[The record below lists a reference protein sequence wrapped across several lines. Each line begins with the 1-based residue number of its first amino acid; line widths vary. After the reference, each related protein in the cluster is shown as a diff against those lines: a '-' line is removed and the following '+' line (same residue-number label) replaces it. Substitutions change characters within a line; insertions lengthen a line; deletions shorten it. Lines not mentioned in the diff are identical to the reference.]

1 MADWIEFNGVLSTT
15 HGVYVLEPPPI
26 TLAAERVQTVQVP
39 GRDGDLEIPDSAYDP
54 IALPVLLYCRDTM
67 FLDDVA
73 KWLRGRGWLRLG
85 NRPDEQ
91 YKARAVLQTQFDRVE
106 RGRENKTFE
115 VMFDCQPHRYIYPA
129 ASDIEKTVSGASV
142 TNPGNAPSEPR
153 LKIEGTGDF
162 WIAIGTQLMTFEG
175 VTDGVIVDTELMDVF
190 NLAGTALLNDLATMD
205 DFPTLASGANIIT
218 WAGSV
223 TKITITPRWRNI

>member
-1 MADWIEFNGVLSTT
+1 MADWIEFNGVISSSL
-15 HGVYVLEPPPI
+15 GVYMLEPPPI

-39 GRDGDLEIPDSAYDP
+39 GRDGDLEIPDNAFDP
-54 IALPVLLYCRDTM
+54 ISLPVLMYCRDTTY
-67 FLDDVA
+67 LNDVA
-73 KWLRGRGWLRLG
+73 KWLRRRGWLRLG

-106 RGRENKTFE
+106 RGRENRTFE
-115 VMFDCQPHRYIYPA
+115 VIFDCQPHRYIYPA
-129 ASDIEKTVSGASV
+129 APDVVKTTSGVSI

-175 VTDGVIVDTELMDVF
+175 VTNGVIVDTELMDVF
-190 NLAGTALLNDLATMD
+190 DLTGAALLNDLATMD
-205 DFPTLASGANIIT
+205 DFPTLASGANILT
-218 WAGSV
+218 WAGDV

>member
-1 MADWIEFNGVLSTT
+1 MADWIEFNGVISSSL
-15 HGVYVLEPPPI
+15 GVYMLEPPPI

-39 GRDGDLEIPDSAYDP
+39 GRDGDLEIPDNAYDP
-54 IALPVLLYCRDTM
+54 ISLPVLLYCRDTTY
-67 FLDDVA
+67 LNDIA

-106 RGRENKTFE
+106 RGRENRTFE

-129 ASDIEKTVSGASV
+129 APDVVKTTSGVSI

-190 NLAGTALLNDLATMD
+190 DLTGAALLNDLATMD
-205 DFPTLASGANIIT
+205 DFPTLAPGRNMIT
-218 WAGSV
+218 WEGAV
-223 TKITITPRWRNI
+223 TKVTITPRWRNI